1 MRKKLNL
8 LLVALPVLFVLLG
21 AGCSLDSAIDG
32 DALGGSTPAHFAGDG
47 IEASS
52 DQRM

>member
-1 MRKKLNL
+1 MRKLHL
-8 LLVALPVLFVLLG
+8 LLAAVPLLFVLLG
-21 AGCSLDSAIDG
+21 AGCSLESALNG
-32 DALGGSTPAHFAGDG
+32 DALNESTPAHFAGDG

>member
-8 LLVALPVLFVLLG
+8 LLAALPVLFVLLG